1 MIVLDVDNIK
11 LPSINQKFGGI
22 NPKTGK
28 FFTAGHYKW
37 MSNTITNLMKAYN
50 NIGAVP
56 APYSVKIE
64 VETYLDIDNYIK
76 CVIDSLTRSHII
88 GDDKDVLHLEVYK
101 KYRKKGGG
109 SRIKV
114 EVNTCSIS

>member
-28 FFTAGHYKW
+28 MFIAGGYKQ
-37 MSNTITNLMKAYN
+37 MSGMMIDLMRAYN
-50 NIGAVP
+50 NIGSIP

-76 CVIDSLTRSHII
+76 CVIDSLARNHII
-88 GDDKDVLHLEVYK
+88 GDDKDVLHLEVHK

-114 EVNTCSIS
+114 EVTTCTQ